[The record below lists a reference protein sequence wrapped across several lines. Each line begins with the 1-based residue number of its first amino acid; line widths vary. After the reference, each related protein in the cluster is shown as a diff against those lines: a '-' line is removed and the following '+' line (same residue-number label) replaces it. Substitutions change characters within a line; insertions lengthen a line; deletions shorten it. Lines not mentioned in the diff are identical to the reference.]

1 MDLLLQFKVNEN
13 LYLRDPES
21 SNIGKQIVRK
31 SIELIDDLGFEQ
43 FTFKKLALEIGS
55 TEATVYRYFENKH
68 RLLLYIINWYWSYVE
83 YLLLISLQ
91 GVEDQKEKLV
101 KILHILTDQI
111 PIGNG
116 FGVVDFEKK
125 KLVQIVIKE
134 SSKTYLVKDIKQI
147 NKEEAFKPYKELC
160 SVIAA
165 VISEI
170 KPTYKYPHS
179 LASTLIETAHHQT
192 FFADYLPKLTD
203 YSQHKGTNY
212 AFEFLSN
219 LVESVLDY

>member
-21 SNIGKQIVRK
+21 SVIGKQIVRK
-31 SIELIDDLGFEQ
+31 SIDLIDDLGFEQ
-43 FTFKKLALEIGS
+43 FTFKKLAIEIGS
-55 TEATVYRYFENKH
+55 TEATIYRYFENKH
-68 RLLLYIINWYWSYVE
+68 RLLLYVLNWYWSYVE
-83 YLLLISLQ
+83 YLFLIYLQ
-91 GVEDQKEKLV
+91 GTEAPKDKLIKV
-101 KILHILTDQI
+101 LHILSDQV
-111 PIGNG
+111 PDGKG
-116 FGVVDFEKK
+116 YGEVDFEKR

-134 SSKTYLVKDIKQI
+134 SSKAYLVKDIKEI

-160 SVIAA
+160 STIAA
-165 VISEI
+165 IISAI
-170 KPTYKYPHS
+170 KPSYQYPHS

-192 FFADYLPKLTD
+192 FFANYLPKLTD
-203 YSQHKGTNY
+203 YADHKGKHY